1 MLNFT
6 EEEWN
11 KIIKKLFEPPVK
23 EDEVEITVVSEDPQT
38 KEITV
43 KTEVFKKE

>member
-6 EEEWN
+6 EEEWD
-11 KIIKKLFEPPVK
+11 KIIKKLTEPVK
-23 EDEVEITVVSEDPQT
+23 EDEVEITVVSENPVT

-43 KTEVFKKE
+43 KTEIFKKED